1 MKIGNAIIE
10 ADEKYRRGNPDL
22 FLCVLHYWLVWSP
35 ETLFNWKQHNKFKS
49 ISFWTMCL
57 QCRIVYLCVLHV
69 LHKSNCLSFKRNCE
83 HVCIYF
89 LNIVLQI
96 KDAANVL
103 SRYCLSRLYALP
115 LLPICICLSVNGKKT
130 LPIEKLIFRNGQP
143 VRDDVRG
150 IFISM
155 ASTKGQCILIL
166 CSFCVSSWAL
176 STKSL

>member
-1 MKIGNAIIE
+1 MPLLKQTKNIVEEIQTFFYVFFIIGWC
-10 ADEKYRRGNPDL
+10 DRRKHYSTENNITNSNRSVSERCVCNVEL
-22 FLCVLHYWLVWSP
+22 F
-35 ETLFNWKQHNKFKS
+35 
-49 ISFWTMCL
+49 I
-57 QCRIVYLCVLHV
+57 LCVLHV

-96 KDAANVL
+96 KDAANVF

-115 LLPICICLSVNGKKT
+115 LLPICICLSVKGKQT

-155 ASTKGQCILIL
+155 VSTKGQCILVL
-166 CSFCVSSWAL
+166 CSFCVSR
-176 STKSL
+176 